1 MVNNNKF
8 NGANE
13 INEIYIN
20 SLEQQIEKLNCIIS
34 NLIETISTGKKNH
47 CGPSCNTCKH
57 VKVIKLY
64 PDKTKVKVTAKM
76 AIDSIYKNIY
86 NNAMNIQPVYKEK
99 QYLPENKHFAI
110 QR

>member
-34 NLIETISTGKKNH
+34 NLIETISTDKKIH
-47 CGPSCNTCKH
+47 CGKSCNVCNT

-64 PDKTKVKVTAKM
+64 PDKRKVKVTAKM

-86 NNAMNIQPVYKEK
+86 NNAMNIQPVYKEN
-99 QYLPENKHFAI
+99 QYLPEKEHFAV
-110 QR
+110 QK